1 MYTSPLCMQLCT
13 FRTAVQRLLKTEEG
27 EEQSGEEAPTDYDL
41 IAKLESMS
49 AAQQRHKETAKC
61 LEASLKQLEV
71 GFKTGYKDA
80 LTLLGSDTQPY

>member
-1 MYTSPLCMQLCT
+1 
-13 FRTAVQRLLKTEEG
+13 
-27 EEQSGEEAPTDYDL
+27 
-41 IAKLESMS
+41 MS

-80 LTLLGSDTQPY
+80 LTLLGSDT